1 MFRSCLLLVSA
12 ALLLSCGGGTPKDPE
27 IQGPGTHT
35 NGRLQY
41 ATGLQIV
48 KEANGITVIHVK
60 SPWPDAREGFRYALV
75 PKELAPVVTLD
86 RDAYDAIV
94 TIPVE
99 RVVVTSTTHIPAL
112 VSLGK
117 VQSIAG
123 FPGTGY
129 ISSPEARAR
138 VKSGEITD
146 IGVNEAINTEMV
158 LELQP
163 DLVIGFA
170 ISSGNKAYGVVQQ
183 SGIPVVYNG
192 DWTEESPLGKA
203 EWIKFFAPFFGL
215 EKMAD
220 SLFIKIESDYLSARE
235 IAAGASEKPSVL
247 SGALYKDV
255 WYLPG
260 GASWA
265 ARFLEDA
272 NANYLWRD
280 NDKAGS
286 LSLSVESVISRG
298 AEADYW
304 ISPSQYTSYEEM
316 ENANRHYSRFKAFR
330 NKKVYTFAKTR
341 GESGGYEYYE
351 LAPNRPDLVLKD
363 LIHILH
369 PGLLPEHEPYFF
381 KPLD

>member
-1 MFRSCLLLVSA
+1 MFRLCLLLVVIAS
-12 ALLLSCGGGTPKDPE
+12 LLSCGGVAPKEPE
-27 IQGPGTHT
+27 ISAPDPQPTGGVRH
-35 NGRLQY
+35 
-41 ATGLQIV
+41 ATGLHMV
-48 KEANGITVIHVK
+48 KEANGITVIHVT
-60 SPWPDAREGFRYALV
+60 SPWPDATNGFSYALV

-86 RDAYDAIV
+86 RDAYDAII
-94 TIPVE
+94 TTPVE

-112 VSLGK
+112 VSLGM
-117 VQSIAG
+117 VNSIDG

-129 ISSPEARAR
+129 ISSPAARAR
-138 VKSGEITD
+138 VNNGDITD
-146 IGVNEAINTEMV
+146 IGTNEAINTEMV

-170 ISSGNKAYGVVQQ
+170 VSNSNKAYEVLQQ

-215 EKMAD
+215 EKRAD
-220 SLFIKIESDYLSARE
+220 SLFSEIESDYLEARE
-235 IAAGASEKPSVL
+235 LASAASVKPAVL

-260 GASWA
+260 GNSWA

-272 NANYLWRD
+272 NANYLWQD
-280 NDKAGS
+280 NDKVGS
-286 LSLSVESVISRG
+286 LSLSVESVIAKA
-298 AEADYW
+298 AEAEYW

-316 ENANRHYSRFKAFR
+316 GNANRHYSRFKAFR
-330 NKKVYTFAKTR
+330 NKKVYTFARTR

-351 LAPNRPDLVLKD
+351 LAPNRPDMVLKD

-381 KPLD
+381 KPLE

>member
-1 MFRSCLLLVSA
+1 MFRSCLLLVVIAS
-12 ALLLSCGGGTPKDPE
+12 LLSCGGVPPKEPE
-27 IQGPGTHT
+27 IPAPEPHT
-35 NGRLQY
+35 NGGLRH
-41 ATGLQIV
+41 ATGLHVV
-48 KEANGITVIHVK
+48 KEANGITVIHVQ
-60 SPWPDAREGFRYALV
+60 SPWPDAKDGFSYALV

-86 RDAYDAIV
+86 RDAYDAIIS
-94 TIPVE
+94 IPVE

-129 ISSPEARAR
+129 ISSPAARAM
-138 VKSGEITD
+138 VNNGDITD
-146 IGVNEAINTEMV
+146 IGTNEAINTEMV

-170 ISSGNKAYGVVQQ
+170 VSNGNKAYDVLQQ

-215 EKMAD
+215 EKKAD
-220 SLFIKIESDYLSARE
+220 SLFAEIESDYLAARE
-235 IAAGASEKPSVL
+235 LAAAVSEKPTVL

-260 GASWA
+260 GNSWA

-272 NANYLWRD
+272 NSHYLWQD
-280 NDKAGS
+280 NNKVGS
-286 LSLSVESVISRG
+286 LSLSVESVIAKAG
-298 AEADYW
+298 EADYW

-330 NKKVYTFAKTR
+330 DKKVHTFARTR
-341 GESGGYEYYE
+341 GASGGYEYYE
-351 LAPNRPDLVLKD
+351 LAPNRPDMVLKD

-381 KPLD
+381 KPLE